1 MIEFTL
7 KVLQKEKNKYTIFML
22 QNIGLFRVNVKS

>member
-7 KVLQKEKNKYTIFML
+7 KVLQKRKYTIFML